1 MKGHSIVSWNHIS
14 FKSQK
19 LIKKLKHTKNI
30 DEIISTTKPPI
41 FWKDKEIT
49 RKQIMLWK
57 PENLKKL
64 IYKLNDIELQ
74 IKKNLS
80 NSLQV
85 VTDFILEIPLTDP
98 NN

>member
-1 MKGHSIVSWNHIS
+1 MKYEK
-14 FKSQK
+14 F
-19 LIKKLKHTKNI
+19 
-30 DEIISTTKPPI
+30 
-41 FWKDKEIT
+41 
-49 RKQIMLWK
+49 
-57 PENLKKL
+57 LKKL